1 MTKIFKLLIDWTVK
15 VYINDIVVKRKTWTE
30 HVQYLEEAF
39 RLIQAYN
46 MKLNPATCVF
56 DVKWISSLKHLFQ
69 AT

>member
-15 VYINDIVVKRKTWTE
+15 VYINGILVKSKTRIE

-46 MKLNPATCVF
+46 MKLNPAKCVF
-56 DVKWISSLKHLFQ
+56 DVKWMSSLKHLFQ